1 MSRQAAA
8 NGAEKSK
15 ESKNGAKSKKEKET
29 LAAAEKISSDEQEVD
44 QELSGISSDA
54 ENNPSQPADTSE
66 EDGRV
71 EVKVESDENEN
82 EAEETELDA
91 SDESSDEDEDEAQP
105 ETEEERYQ
113 REILEL
119 NEKYVRLAAEF
130 ENFKKRTNQEMQSR
144 FKFASQPLAVALISG
159 LDSLERAIDQAKQAI
174 EEEDIKHFK
183 EFISGIDLVKQQF
196 YDAFKNNHIERTF
209 PKGDLFDPNIHEA
222 MGVIESEE
230 IEPDHIAEVFQAGY
244 YLHDRVVRPAMVQV
258 AKKK

>member
-1 MSRQAAA
+1 MSRQSAA

-15 ESKNGAKSKKEKET
+15 ESENGAKSKKEKEA
-29 LAAAEKISSDEQEVD
+29 LAAAEKIGSDEQEVN
-44 QELSGISSDA
+44 QELSDISSDA
-54 ENNPSQPADTSE
+54 EDISSQPADTSE
-66 EDGRV
+66 EDGWV
-71 EVKVESDENEN
+71 EVKVEADGSENET
-82 EAEETELDA
+82 EETELNE
-91 SDESSDEDEDEAQP
+91 SDESSDKDEAQP

-113 REILEL
+113 REIIEL

-144 FKFASQPLAVALISG
+144 FKYASQPLAVSLISG
-159 LDSLERAIDQAKQAI
+159 LDSLERAVDHAKQAI
-174 EEEDIKHFK
+174 EEADIDQFK
-183 EFISGIDLVKQQF
+183 EFVSGIDMVKQQF

-209 PKGDLFDPNIHEA
+209 PKGDVFDPNIHEA